1 MLRGQCGTTGFGILM
16 YHRVCPTV
24 PGLQAPTWNVTPA
37 NLEAQLQHLL
47 LRGFEPWRLVDIVT
61 RIRRGI
67 AIPRKAFVVTFD
79 DGYECVASQA
89 YPILEKLDVPATV
102 FIATGLVGRNGRMP
116 QDDWSEAGDERVPAE
131 CYQAMALETCDR
143 MHESTLIDL
152 GSHTHT
158 HQDFRQRP
166 KEFAEDIQKSANF
179 MKTRWG
185 LRNVPFAFPY
195 GCSQKGFCT
204 SAMKAAVKDAG
215 FSCAVTAD
223 AQIVDPRKDNI
234 FGWGRI
240 IATNQDS
247 GRMLAAKLDNWYGAL
262 KHVGLR
268 FLPTVCT

>member
-1 MLRGQCGTTGFGILM
+1 M

-61 RIRRGI
+61 RIRRGN